1 MKLSLLAGWALLL
14 SSLAACSERSDA
26 SALQSGHSRIVDS
39 AGGTVALGIGAGKG
53 YRPTAAAAGAIDGRI
68 TVQGDGRDSVV
79 AVGKDAQYCGDSA
92 SVSEATSSGGG
103 SSLANVLV
111 WVDSIDAGKPFPD
124 KRRET
129 LTIERCR
136 FEPRVM
142 AVVAKSTINVF
153 SKDRVA
159 HGPKFYREGSDSA
172 IESIHTVDAGQV
184 VPSEKIAAL
193 PGIVEVR
200 CAEHPF
206 ARAYIAVFDHPYFA
220 ITDDQGSFRIDGLP
234 AGTYNVKIWHERLAK
249 PVEQRVVVGANGSA
263 RLDATLAL
271 K

>member
-1 MKLSLLAGWALLL
+1 M
-14 SSLAACSERSDA
+14 
-26 SALQSGHSRIVDS
+26 
-39 AGGTVALGIGAGKG
+39 
-53 YRPTAAAAGAIDGRI
+53 
-68 TVQGDGRDSVV
+68 
-79 AVGKDAQYCGDSA
+79 
-92 SVSEATSSGGG
+92 
-103 SSLANVLV
+103 
-111 WVDSIDAGKPFPD
+111 
-124 KRRET
+124 
-129 LTIERCR
+129 
-136 FEPRVM
+136 
-142 AVVAKSTINVF
+142 
-153 SKDRVA
+153 
-159 HGPKFYREGSDSA
+159 
-172 IESIHTVDAGQV
+172 
-184 VPSEKIAAL
+184 PSEKIAAQ